1 MKLFKPKLNSTTT
14 FENTHESRLLS
25 TIKYQRFIPSDY
37 DNISMADVIYIC
49 QSLNKGH
56 LIVEVFSKDPL
67 NQTIAPH
74 SEYSCFIG
82 NHCFHV
88 VETVDFLSDLNIN
101 TIRHICIYTI
111 LKPFDTKQN
120 IKDLIV
126 QSPFRFVDDNYME
139 ILEFNICS
147 QAYDPQIISSLS
159 QKFFGDKI
167 H

>member
-1 MKLFKPKLNSTTT
+1 MKLFKPKSNSTAT
-14 FENTHESRLLS
+14 FENAHKSRLLS
-25 TIKYQRFIPSDY
+25 TIKYQTFIPSDY

-56 LIVEVFSKDPL
+56 LIVEVFSKDQL

-111 LKPFDTKQN
+111 LKPFNTSQN

-126 QSPFRFVDDNYME
+126 QSPFCFADDNYTE

-147 QAYDPQIISSLS
+147 QAYDPQIIFSLS
-159 QKFFGDKI
+159 QKFFDGKI
-167 H
+167 Q